1 MSNINKE
8 NTCEITYLVQKG
20 IFNMQQ
26 DCIRRLA
33 LKSCLCAI
41 SAFLTLALFAGAARA
56 QTETGQ
62 ITGKVTDPTGAVVPG
77 ATVSVKSVETGRTIT
92 ITSTDEGIYT
102 APALQPGLY
111 DVTIQ
116 AGSFKPATKRVQVTV
131 GSRVTV
137 DTQLAISE
145 VAGTV

>member
-1 MSNINKE
+1 
-8 NTCEITYLVQKG
+8 
-20 IFNMQQ
+20 MQP
-26 DCIRRLA
+26 DCIRQLA

-41 SAFLTLALFAGAARA
+41 SALLALALFAGAALA

-62 ITGKVTDPTGAVVPG
+62 ITGKVTDPAGAVVPG
-77 ATVSVKSVETGRTIT
+77 ATVNVKSVETGRLIT
-92 ITSTDEGIYT
+92 FTTTEEGLYT

-116 AGSFKPATKRVQVTV
+116 AGSFKPATRRVQVTV

-137 DTQLAISE
+137 DMQLAISD
-145 VAGTV
+145 VAGTVDVVASEGVEVNTQN